1 MRVFCF
7 LFQEDPHPSLSR
19 KRERAREEVENIM
32 ASDVLARLIAQAE
45 GEGATLLTLRAIAE
59 EAGETAVQRA
69 MERLGLAD
77 RDAHKDLS
85 ELRTLLQAWRDAKAS
100 ARNAVVGWIVRVMLA
115 GLLVLLAWRFGFS
128 GVLSG

>member
-1 MRVFCF
+1 
-7 LFQEDPHPSLSR
+7 
-19 KRERAREEVENIM
+19 M

-100 ARNAVVGWIVRVMLA
+100 ARNAVVAWVVRVMLA

>member
-1 MRVFCF
+1 
-7 LFQEDPHPSLSR
+7 
-19 KRERAREEVENIM
+19 M

-100 ARNAVVGWIVRVMLA
+100 ARNAVVGWIVRVVLA
-115 GLLVLLAWRFGFS
+115 GLLALLAWRFGFS

>member
-1 MRVFCF
+1 
-7 LFQEDPHPSLSR
+7 
-19 KRERAREEVENIM
+19 M

-100 ARNAVVGWIVRVMLA
+100 ARNAVVGWIVRVILA

>member
-1 MRVFCF
+1 
-7 LFQEDPHPSLSR
+7 
-19 KRERAREEVENIM
+19 
-32 ASDVLARLIAQAE
+32 
-45 GEGATLLTLRAIAE
+45 
-59 EAGETAVQRA
+59 

>member
-1 MRVFCF
+1 
-7 LFQEDPHPSLSR
+7 
-19 KRERAREEVENIM
+19 M

-100 ARNAVVGWIVRVMLA
+100 ARNAVVGWIVRVALA
-115 GLLVLLAWRFGFS
+115 GLLLLLAWRFGVP
-128 GVLSG
+128 GVLHG

>member
-77 RDAHKDLS
+77 GQAHKDLS

-100 ARNAVVGWIVRVMLA
+100 ARNAVVGWIVRVILA

>member
-1 MRVFCF
+1 
-7 LFQEDPHPSLSR
+7 
-19 KRERAREEVENIM
+19 M

>member
-1 MRVFCF
+1 
-7 LFQEDPHPSLSR
+7 
-19 KRERAREEVENIM
+19 M

-115 GLLVLLAWRFGFS
+115 GLLLLLAWRFGFS